1 MSFLT
6 HYKLL
11 TFTPSEGKSGPKS
24 TSRSHKDVVDW
35 KSLKKNRIYLFSIK
49 QKGKTDQSRMEG
61 KYLGEIRADSLTP
74 SKKPPNSD
82 GNTTEDN
89 IDDKL
94 AKIKVTRTALKARAD
109 SLTPSTKPQD
119 SDSNTTN
126 DNIDKLAKIKVK
138 RTALMAE
145 ITNAKICYNQLFDA
159 KPKDDRTVLRGTMP
173 TLKKIIIDLIQQR
186 KKLTE
191 QRNKILKEQRSKLL
205 FMESF

>member
-11 TFTPSEGKSGPKS
+11 TFTPSEGKSGQKS

-49 QKGKTDQSRMEG
+49 QKGQTDQSRMEG

-89 IDDKL
+89 IDGKL
-94 AKIKVTRTALKARAD
+94 AKINETLNTLNATVESYNMQLHAE
-109 SLTPSTKPQD
+109 PKP
-119 SDSNTTN
+119 SDSRM
-126 DNIDKLAKIKVK
+126 DN
-138 RTALMAE
+138 
-145 ITNAKICYNQLFDA
+145 
-159 KPKDDRTVLRGTMP
+159 LRYLINSMKQQKKE
-173 TLKKIIIDLIQQR
+173 LKKQR
-186 KKLTE
+186 KKLKKQRTKNLE
-191 QRNKILKEQRSKLL
+191 QRTKNSKKQSLN
-205 FMESF
+205 MI

>member
-82 GNTTEDN
+82 GNTTQDN
-89 IDDKL
+89 IDGKL
-94 AKIKVTRTALKARAD
+94 AEV
-109 SLTPSTKPQD
+109 
-119 SDSNTTN
+119 
-126 DNIDKLAKIKVK
+126 IDGKLAEV
-138 RTALMAE
+138 
-145 ITNAKICYNQLFDA
+145 AKIVERLNTLNATVESYNMQLRA
-159 KPKDDRTVLRGTMP
+159 EPKLSAPRMANLRHLINSMIQQMIE
-173 TLKKIIIDLIQQR
+173 LKKQR
-186 KKLTE
+186 KNLLG
-191 QRNKILKEQRSKLL
+191 NLKEQRSKLL